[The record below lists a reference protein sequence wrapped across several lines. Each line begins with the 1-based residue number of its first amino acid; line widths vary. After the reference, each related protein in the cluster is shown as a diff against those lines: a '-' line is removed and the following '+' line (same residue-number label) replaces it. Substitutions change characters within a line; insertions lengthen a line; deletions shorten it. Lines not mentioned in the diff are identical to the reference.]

1 MRPRMA
7 SERYEVMKMLKK
19 LNQFDY
25 FDAVEFFSK
34 LILIAIGK
42 SVWKEFGTD
51 TIKGTKIEVVI
62 ASDKHNYNLKE
73 GENVN
78 NMYEKLIIKI
88 PKEINVPM
96 NSKIRLINP
105 TANIYGE
112 YRNQLSVVAEDV
124 EVLDK

>member
-1 MRPRMA
+1 MA

>member
-1 MRPRMA
+1 
-7 SERYEVMKMLKK
+7 MLKK

-51 TIKGTKIEVVI
+51 ITKGTKLEVVI

-73 GENVN
+73 GENVSN
-78 NMYEKLIIKI
+78 VYEKLTIKI

-124 EVLDK
+124 EVFWKKMDM

>member
-1 MRPRMA
+1 MA

-42 SVWKEFGTD
+42 SVQKEFGTD

>member
-1 MRPRMA
+1 
-7 SERYEVMKMLKK
+7 
-19 LNQFDY
+19 
-25 FDAVEFFSK
+25 
-34 LILIAIGK
+34 
-42 SVWKEFGTD
+42 
-51 TIKGTKIEVVI
+51 
-62 ASDKHNYNLKE
+62 
-73 GENVN
+73 
-78 NMYEKLIIKI
+78 MYEKLTIKI

>member
-1 MRPRMA
+1 
-7 SERYEVMKMLKK
+7 MLKK

-42 SVWKEFGTD
+42 TVWKEFGTD

-78 NMYEKLIIKI
+78 NMYEKLTIKI

-112 YRNQLSVVAEDV
+112 YRNQLSVIAEDI